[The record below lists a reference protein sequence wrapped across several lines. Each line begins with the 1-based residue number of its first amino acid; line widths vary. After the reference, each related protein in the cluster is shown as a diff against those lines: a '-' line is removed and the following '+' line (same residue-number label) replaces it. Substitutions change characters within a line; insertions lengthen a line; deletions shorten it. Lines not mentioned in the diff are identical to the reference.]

1 MPLVSRRRRRIFRN
15 REVLMPGG
23 SDLMCRGGL
32 VGIFRGCAG
41 RCPGVGA
48 VGDQQGPGD
57 NGERRYRGNKQFAHC
72 SLHLIETSQ
81 TQQGRTRRL
90 GPKKPWTGKDSDRE
104 RFGSAFPIDD
114 SVRRLVVPSY
124 DDPGFRE
131 AQESMS
137 RCSKNEQQERRLKR
151 WQMVRKG
158 SEDTA
163 RIRDTYPATIVKHRF
178 APPAA
183 RSKGDR
189 AGIAIDF
196 HHGAIGNN
204 PRLQRRGRHHATE
217 LLRGRRL

>member
-15 REVLMPGG
+15 REVLMPDG
-23 SDLMCRGGL
+23 SDLLHRCGM

-81 TQQGRTRRL
+81 TQQARTRRL

-114 SVRRLVVPSY
+114 SVRRLAVPSD

-151 WQMVRKG
+151 RQVVRKG

-163 RIRDTYPATIVKHRF
+163 ASATPSRHDREAPIRT
-178 APPAA
+178 A
-183 RSKGDR
+183 RSAVER
-189 AGIAIDF
+189 
-196 HHGAIGNN
+196 
-204 PRLQRRGRHHATE
+204 
-217 LLRGRRL
+217 